1 MNIIKEF
8 FKNLKVHHYIVFA
21 IVLAIGIFNGVTG
34 ITPTIKQSQRE
45 SNIERTF
52 KKWWEEERA
61 AQFSAVGLEANEKI
75 RNEEFEQY
83 REQYNRQNH
92 TYIIE
97 DRVVEMRKDFRE
109 WWEIGGGREQYVEDH
124 KIYPN
129 EEIFEHECHKWIK
142 HYTDKFL
149 RYRLAYVPSEG
160 EYERLLT
167 SWILFPSVPTFLI
180 FAFFFGF
187 AYMKLSER
195 WGLIVTLAIF
205 AGITFCSGF
214 IVDFWTSTSF
224 FDHYAGQRYMGASIS
239 LAFLLG
245 ATTFGLNNRPVPNT
259 VRTIAAIGIMLDVLV
274 NWFLN
279 PGIFGAVALTSL
291 IFFGL
296 GILGG
301 LKIPHRMRSESER
314 QAAALE
320 ERLRKTA
327 SANPVA
333 ERKAKTRALIDQGL
347 SDAHN
352 THYES
357 AKINLVQ
364 ALNALM
370 QERPIDTELL
380 IKLSKQMTNPVMY
393 IDVSSAEWLEWGETA
408 KAKNVPE
415 AALLL
420 LEKGLTTEKNET
432 LARRALFSIGE
443 IRVNKQMNV
452 EEGIARLKKVLQ
464 LNDKD
469 ILAMQA
475 KKLIEKNEV
484 AKD

>member
-1 MNIIKEF
+1 MSIIKDF
-8 FKNLKVHHYIVFA
+8 LKNLQVHHYIVFA

-34 ITPTIKQSQRE
+34 LAPVIKQHQRE

-83 REQYNRQNH
+83 RDQYNRQNH

-124 KIYPN
+124 KVYPN
-129 EEIFEHECHKWIK
+129 EEIFEKECHKWIK

-149 RYRLAYVPSEG
+149 RYRLAYVPDEG
-160 EYERLLT
+160 QYERILT
-167 SWILFPSVPTFLI
+167 CWLLFPNVLSYLI
-180 FAFFFGF
+180 FAIFFAF
-187 AYMKLSER
+187 AYIQLTNR
-195 WGLIVTLAIF
+195 WGVIVTLAIF
-205 AGITFCSGF
+205 AGITLCSGF
-214 IVDFWTSTSF
+214 FVEIWTSTSF
-224 FDHYAGQRYMGASIS
+224 FDHYADQRYMGASIALS
-239 LAFLLG
+239 FLLG
-245 ATTFGLNNRPVPNT
+245 AVTFGLNNRPISTP
-259 VRTIAAIGIMLDVLV
+259 VRAIAVAGIMLDILV
-274 NWFLN
+274 NAFLN
-279 PGIFGAVALTSL
+279 SGIFGAVALNSL
-291 IFFGL
+291 IFAGL
-296 GILGG
+296 GVLGG
-301 LKIPHRMRSESER
+301 YKIPYRMRTEAEK
-314 QAAALE
+314 QNAALE
-320 ERLRKTA
+320 ERLRK
-327 SANPVA
+327 SANTDLTSQ
-333 ERKAKTRALIDQGL
+333 RKAKTRALVDQGL
-347 SDAHN
+347 AEAHN
-352 THYES
+352 TRYEA
-357 AKINLVQ
+357 AKICLVQ
-364 ALNALM
+364 ALNALL
-370 QERPIDTELL
+370 QERPVDADAI
-380 IKLSKQMTNPVMY
+380 IKLSKQMASPAMY

-415 AALLL
+415 AALIL
-420 LEKGLTTEKNET
+420 LEKGLLSEKKEN

-452 EEGIARLKKVLQ
+452 EEGITRLKKVLE

-484 AKD
+484 KQ